1 MHVITETGL
10 IAMAI
15 IIGVKINISKTKSS
29 ISTANF
35 VALCNLQTGVVGTEY
50 FIIVASLVSV
60 TYLGD
65 QAWVG

>member
-10 IAMAI
+10 IAMTI
-15 IIGVKINISKTKSS
+15 IIGVKININKTKSS
-29 ISTANF
+29 ISTAF

-65 QAWVG
+65 QGWVG